1 MLAHYNIHKYIS
13 FLAWK
18 ISQSHKVHIID
29 TIKVILTPMDR
40 YIYNAIQFVF
50 PLLHQ
55 VISEPIFLSLH
66 VGTIRSRHFFG
77 TISDKIR
84 PSLTFFSIVGGKI
97 RSGLT
102 FSSSYQVGYDPT
114 QLIFI
119 RIR

>member
-55 VISEPIFLSLH
+55 V
-66 VGTIRSRHFFG
+66 RSDPSPFFVV
-77 TISDKIR
+77 TR
-84 PSLTFFSIVGGKI
+84 W
-97 RSGLT
+97 
-102 FSSSYQVGYDPT
+102 YDPISA
-114 QLIFI
+114 LFWYHI
-119 RIR
+119 R